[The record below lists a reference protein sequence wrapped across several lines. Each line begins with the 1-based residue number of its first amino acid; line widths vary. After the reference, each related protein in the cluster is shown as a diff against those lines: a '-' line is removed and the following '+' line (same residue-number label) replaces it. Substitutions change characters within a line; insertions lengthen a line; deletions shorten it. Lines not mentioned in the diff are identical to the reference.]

1 MSFGNSA
8 TAGARL
14 SSMEN
19 TSRKTGADPFARGL
33 VYQGSIA
40 LRWQPAEA
48 VPDAQEDAR
57 LAESNE
63 HTLRVLL
70 TLDDHGPEA
79 GDETMEL
86 SQNLARLEFK
96 LNLTLDMVGELL
108 SYYHDTP
115 APVSV
120 HLGAEGLAWKAGQA
134 LPVQQQGYV
143 EVYLNARYPRPVIL
157 AARVQEVKK
166 LPDGFEITALFG
178 NIGAAVRELLQK
190 IIFRHHRRSIALAR
204 RARA

>member
-1 MSFGNSA
+1 
-8 TAGARL
+8 
-14 SSMEN
+14 MEN
-19 TSRKTGADPFARGL
+19 TTSKTSADPFAQGL
-33 VYQGSIA
+33 VYQGSVA
-40 LRWQPAEA
+40 LRWREAEGVA
-48 VPDAQEDAR
+48 DAEEEAR

-70 TLDDHGPEA
+70 TLDGPTPEA
-79 GDETMEL
+79 GDESAEL
-86 SQNLARLEFK
+86 NQNLARLEFK

-120 HLGAEGLAWKAGQA
+120 RLGAQGLAWKAGRA
-134 LPVQQQGYV
+134 LPAQQQGYV
-143 EVYLNARYPRPVIL
+143 EIYLNTRYPRPVIL
-157 AARVQEVKK
+157 AVRVQEVKK
-166 LPDGFEITALFG
+166 LPDGFEISALFG

-204 RARA
+204 REQSNTGASS

>member
-1 MSFGNSA
+1 
-8 TAGARL
+8 
-14 SSMEN
+14 MEN
-19 TSRKTGADPFARGL
+19 TSNKTAADPFAQGL
-33 VYQGSIA
+33 VYQGSVA
-40 LRWQPAEA
+40 LRWRAAESA
-48 VPDAQEDAR
+48 ADAQEEAR

-70 TLDDHGPEA
+70 TLDGHTPEA
-79 GDETMEL
+79 GDESAEL

-115 APVSV
+115 APVSMR
-120 HLGAEGLAWKAGQA
+120 LGAQGLAWGAEQA
-134 LPVQQQGYV
+134 LPPQQQGYV
-143 EVYLNARYPRPVIL
+143 EIYLNARYPCPVIL

-178 NIGAAVRELLQK
+178 NVGAAVRELLQK
-190 IIFRHHRRSIALAR
+190 IIFRHHRRSIALAKR
-204 RARA
+204 TQ